1 MVRCLKDITSVLK
14 RVQTQIVK
22 MNNNNNDDDKS
33 NERTPI
39 VHVVETDIA
48 CEIRDNAVETYESQ

>member
-22 MNNNNNDDDKS
+22 MNNNDDDKS